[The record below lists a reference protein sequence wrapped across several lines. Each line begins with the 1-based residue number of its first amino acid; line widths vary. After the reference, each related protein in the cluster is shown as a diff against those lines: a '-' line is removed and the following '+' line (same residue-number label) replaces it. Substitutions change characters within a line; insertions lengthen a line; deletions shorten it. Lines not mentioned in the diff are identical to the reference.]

1 MRDLRAVFPKFYGD
15 GKSLLRSKRNLPIHM
30 RTRLYDHR
38 KNKDMKE
45 NPSAVQLELPIVPPA
60 SRIPYWNVF
69 KGDYVHVHSGPHK
82 GKWGR
87 VLDTNKYTNG
97 VTIDGV
103 NVRSIEIP
111 SYLLR
116 SPPEDGKDPVVDLAH
131 EIPYS
136 QIQLLANATN
146 ADGKRVFVPVEAI
159 SKSNSPGDRKLV
171 PPNYEGIDNKDVHL
185 PVPKED
191 EPQRPDGVMD
201 TKESTVA
208 KVTWSPSLTEPPMP
222 PFAVGDLRVN
232 WSRRL
237 ERAWAYNKNK
247 KSILEIAKNLVR
259 AENAAEAFVKRYPD
273 HVTQKKPSS

>member
-1 MRDLRAVFPKFYGD
+1 MKDLRTVFPKYYGG
-15 GKSLLRSKRNLPIHM
+15 GKSLLRSKRSLPVHM
-30 RTRLYDHR
+30 RTRLYDHLR
-38 KNKDMKE
+38 SKE
-45 NPSAVQLELPIVPPA
+45 FDRDPTEAQLELPVVPPT

-69 KGDYVHVHSGPHK
+69 KGDYVHVHSGPNK

-97 VTIDGV
+97 ITIEGV
-103 NVRSIEIP
+103 NVRSVRIP
-111 SYLLR
+111 KYLLR

-136 QIQLLANATN
+136 QIQLLANAKST
-146 ADGKRVFVPVEAI
+146 DGKRVLVPVEAT
-159 SKSNSPGDRKLV
+159 SKSNSPKGRKLIA
-171 PPNYEGIDNKDVHL
+171 PNYEGIDNKDVHL
-185 PVPKED
+185 PTPKD
-191 EPQRPDGVMD
+191 DKPQRADGSMD

-208 KVTWSPSLTEPPMP
+208 KVTWSPSLTEAPLP

-237 ERAWAYNKNK
+237 EHVWAYKKNK
-247 KSILEIAKNLVR
+247 KDIFEIAKNLVR
-259 AENAAEAFVKRYPD
+259 AENTAEAFVKQYPD